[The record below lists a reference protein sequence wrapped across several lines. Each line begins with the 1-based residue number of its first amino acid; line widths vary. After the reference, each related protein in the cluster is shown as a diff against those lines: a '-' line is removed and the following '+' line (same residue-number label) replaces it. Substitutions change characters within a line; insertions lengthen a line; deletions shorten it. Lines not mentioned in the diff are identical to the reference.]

1 MITSTTLRVLNMSSN
16 RLSGELPLLIGDC
29 SVLDL
34 SNNQF
39 EGNLTKMVKWGNIEF
54 LDLSQNRL
62 IGPIPETASQFLHLN
77 HLNLSHNSLSG
88 SLPKF
93 VTQFP
98 KLSILDL
105 SFNQVGGP
113 LQTNLLMMPTLQ
125 ELHLAYNSFVGD
137 IELSPPPSRESNLRI
152 LDLSHNHLD
161 GYFPDQFGS
170 LAGLEVLDLAGNNL
184 TGSLPT
190 SMNDMTSLTSL
201 DVSENHFTGSLPN
214 NLSSNLQSFNASHND
229 LSGVVPENLS
239 KFPRSSFYPGNSK
252 LQFPNAPSGPESS
265 ASGSSHRRSMKTLIK
280 VIIVVACVVAFF
292 ILILL
297 AIFVHYIRI
306 SRRPLLDD
314 VTKRDVQRK
323 VASSRSGLGGRGS
336 PQNLV
341 ISAEDIITT
350 RKGPASEIISSEEK
364 AAVVSRFSPSKNSQ
378 LSWSPGSGE
387 SFGAENLAKLDVRS
401 PDQLAGELY
410 FLDDTMSLT
419 PEELSRAPAEVL
431 GRSSHGTSYRATL
444 DNGLFLTVKWLREG
458 VARPK
463 KDFAKEARKFA
474 NIRHPNVVTLRGYYW
489 GPTQHE
495 KLLLSD
501 YISPGSLAG
510 FLYGNNLLFLI

>member
-1 MITSTTLRVLNMSSN
+1 
-16 RLSGELPLLIGDC
+16 
-29 SVLDL
+29 
-34 SNNQF
+34 
-39 EGNLTKMVKWGNIEF
+39 
-54 LDLSQNRL
+54 
-62 IGPIPETASQFLHLN
+62 
-77 HLNLSHNSLSG
+77 
-88 SLPKF
+88 
-93 VTQFP
+93 
-98 KLSILDL
+98 
-105 SFNQVGGP
+105 
-113 LQTNLLMMPTLQ
+113 
-125 ELHLAYNSFVGD
+125 
-137 IELSPPPSRESNLRI
+137 
-152 LDLSHNHLD
+152 
-161 GYFPDQFGS
+161 
-170 LAGLEVLDLAGNNL
+170 
-184 TGSLPT
+184 
-190 SMNDMTSLTSL
+190 
-201 DVSENHFTGSLPN
+201 
-214 NLSSNLQSFNASHND
+214 
-229 LSGVVPENLS
+229 
-239 KFPRSSFYPGNSK
+239 
-252 LQFPNAPSGPESS
+252 
-265 ASGSSHRRSMKTLIK
+265 MKTLIK
-280 VIIVVACVVAFF
+280 VIIVVACVIAIF

-314 VTKRDVQRK
+314 VTKRDVQRR
-323 VASSRSGLGGRGS
+323 VASNRSGLGGRGS

-501 YISPGSLAG
+501 YILPGSLAG
-510 FLYGNNLLFLI
+510 FLYDRPGRKGPPLTWAQRLKIAVDVARGLNYLHFDRALPHGNLKASNIVLEGPDLNARVADYCLHRLMTQAGTIEQILDAGVLGYRAPELAASKKPVPSFKSDVYAFGVILLELLTGRCAGEVVSDEDGGIDLTDWVRLRVAEGHGSDSFDSVLIAEMANPTVAKGTKEVLGIAVRCIRSVSERPGIKTIYEDLSSI